1 MENTPTLNREGWLTE
16 FATRVAPII
25 KQRTGL
31 SVPMSKVRLS
41 CSFPRTRA
49 TPNKNG
55 GFTSGQC
62 FHGNTH
68 KSGLH
73 EIMINPLV
81 GDMITK
87 DGRGVCETV
96 IHELL
101 HAALPED
108 TMHKAPFAKAAK
120 KMGLDGPESKPKS
133 TVLGPEGRK
142 IVEQIIADIGQD
154 YPHEA
159 LDGTWGRKQGTRL
172 IKVSCPDCGYINE
185 AGNGYTT
192 RITMSWIEVGLPTC
206 PCGQQLEVTD
216 KNVDV
221 DVIALRPVESSATY
235 AVPGPDGEPE
245 NRFQI
250 RRVSS
255 DHFGETWTV
264 LDFGPDKDEDGKLRL
279 GAEAR
284 IVSVESKGN
293 ALELIEFVREG
304 TYTWDQIEADAAST
318 FEDEDDLMDLDED
331 DYAEE
336 FAKGLFH
343 DVDEDEDPD
352 HPEDQDAGEWV
363 HPITGKVVKFDYDKV
378 AEARDASGQRTS
390 DRIAAGI
397 ESAMD

>member
-1 MENTPTLNREGWLTE
+1 MENTTTLNREGWLTE
-16 FATRVAPII
+16 FARLAAPII
-25 KQRTGL
+25 EKRTDL
-31 SVPMSKVRLS
+31 KVPREKLRLS

-49 TPNKNG
+49 TPNKTG
-55 GFTSGQC
+55 GYTTGQC
-62 FHGNTH
+62 FHGATH

-73 EIMINPLV
+73 EIMINPLKSE
-81 GDMITK
+81 MITE

-96 IHELL
+96 IHEML
-101 HAALPED
+101 HACLAED

-120 KMGLDGPESKPKS
+120 KMGLDGKDSKPTS
-133 TVLGPEGRK
+133 TTLGPEGRK
-142 IVEQIIADIGQD
+142 IVEGIIEQIGQP

-159 LDGTWGRKQGTRL
+159 LDGSWGRKQGTRL

-235 AVPGPDGEPE
+235 RVPDENGEDD

-255 DHFGETWTV
+255 DHFGESWTV
-264 LDFGPDKDEDGKLRL
+264 IDFGPPREFIINGEPQEVVNLDEQT
-279 GAEAR
+279 AR
-284 IVSVESKGN
+284 IVSAESKTD
-293 ALELIEFVREG
+293 ALALIGFIREG
-304 TYTWDQIEADAAST
+304 TFTWDQIEADRNAS
-318 FEDEDDLMDLDED
+318 FDDVDDDLMKINED
-331 DYAEE
+331 DYADE

-343 DVDEDEDPD
+343 DEDEDEQPD
-352 HPEDQDAGEWV
+352 HPEDNEPDSWT
-363 HPITGKVVKFDYDKV
+363 HPRTGKITVFNYDVV
-378 AEARDASGQRTS
+378 AESR
-390 DRIAAGI
+390 
-397 ESAMD
+397 ES